1 MVNEQMTNERYY
13 PLRLQAVQ
21 KEMVWGGR
29 NLERLVGKSLPP
41 KVLIGETWE
50 AWDGCI
56 IENGAH
62 QGQKLQ
68 DVIAQ
73 DPVGLLGTPDARFPL
88 RFKFIDAQNDLSV
101 QVHPNDAQAQAM
113 EHYPFGKTE
122 AWYILDAE
130 PNAKLILGFN
140 RSVTRDDI
148 LKALNDKTLVSLLTF
163 VPVQR
168 GDVIFVPAGTVH
180 AICKGIV
187 VAEIQ
192 ENSDITYRFYD
203 WDRQIK
209 GRELHIKQSLRVF
222 SGNPVLQ
229 PRVPSLT
236 LHHPT
241 FDEQFLVACNY
252 FLLTMFDV
260 RGRVDG
266 LDTNAKFHI
275 VSVIEAPVTIRFGTN
290 LASSITAQPGQTFLL
305 PAQMGAYAFESA
317 RHAKLLRMFVPNL
330 KTDVIERLRAV
341 YSPSEIAKL
350 GGSIQEHNDLSP
362 LIG

>member
-1 MVNEQMTNERYY
+1 MANENYY

-29 NLERLVGKSLPP
+29 KLERIVGKSLAPN
-41 KVLIGETWE
+41 KLIGETWE
-50 AWDGCI
+50 AWDGCVV
-56 IENGAH
+56 ENGVH

-73 DPVGLLGTPDARFPL
+73 DPIGLLGTTDARFPL
-88 RFKFIDAQNDLSV
+88 LYKFIDAQNDLSV
-101 QVHPNDAQAQAM
+101 QVHPHDAQAQSM

-130 PNAKLILGFN
+130 PDAKLILGFK

-148 LKALNDKTLVSLLTF
+148 VTALNDKTLVNLMSF
-163 VPVQR
+163 VPVKR
-168 GDVIFVPAGTVH
+168 DDVIFVPAGTVH

-192 ENSDITYRFYD
+192 ESSDITYRFYD

-209 GRELHIKQSLRVF
+209 GRELHIDQSLRVF
-222 SGNPVLQ
+222 SGEPVPQ

-236 LHHPT
+236 LHHT
-241 FDEQFLVACNY
+241 AFDEHFLVACKY

-260 RGRVDG
+260 HDRADG
-266 LDTNAKFHI
+266 LNTNGKFQI
-275 VSVIEAPVTIRFGTN
+275 ISVIEGMTEIRYGTN
-290 LASSITAQPGQTFLL
+290 KALGVKVKQGQAFLL
-305 PAQMGAYAFESA
+305 PAQMGEYAIEA

-330 KTDVIERLRAV
+330 RADVIDRLKEF
-341 YSPSEIAKL
+341 YSLDEIIRL
-350 GGSIQEHNDLSP
+350 GGSIQAHNDLLA
-362 LIG
+362 LIA